1 MNIKYIDNDKLN
13 ITEER
18 KREIDNILNRK
29 MIFAISDIHGNLH
42 AMKKAVDQI
51 RPYLVNGN

>member
-29 MIFAISDIHGNLH
+29 MIFA
-42 AMKKAVDQI
+42 
-51 RPYLVNGN
+51 